1 MNRFAQAGAFALLLA
16 AAALQAG
23 CSNSSAGLAT
33 GGVMPADAPAA
44 VGLSND
50 NPMARPVGVAWTSA
64 RAKRCAFYFDPAKLR
79 TTYLSYEGRQ
89 GAGGEQYAKIEKAYD
104 TTYRVTLEKTVGDPD
119 YCSERKGGEI
129 KADLERHRDYLH
141 LVARMQLPP
150 NARPD
155 LDASGLVQQT
165 LLEGHRDRE
174 RLRGRT
180 DGEVLAFLRRALRN
194 NVLDAVRKKRPAC
207 AAAAENS
214 SVRLESWLAA
224 DQSSPSECASSTR
237 QRHASRS
244 TRWARS
250 CRRLR
255 ARR

>member
-1 MNRFAQAGAFALLLA
+1 MNRFGQAGGFALLLA

-50 NPMARPVGVAWTSA
+50 DPMARPVAVAWTSA

-129 KADLERHRDYLH
+129 KADLERYLAGDYTPN
-141 LVARMQLPP
+141 LPKAKP
-150 NARPD
+150 I
-155 LDASGLVQQT
+155 ASCGFW
-165 LLEGHRDRE
+165 G
-174 RLRGRT
+174 
-180 DGEVLAFLRRALRN
+180 
-194 NVLDAVRKKRPAC
+194 C
-207 AAAAENS
+207 
-214 SVRLESWLAA
+214 
-224 DQSSPSECASSTR
+224 QSSQDEQFSSKKFWEE
-237 QRHASRS
+237 QAKNPQKK
-244 TRWARS
+244 
-250 CRRLR
+250 
-255 ARR
+255 